1 MGDPDHVNILLKPT
15 PAITAGTGR
24 VIAMRNVF
32 GTPNEVIPLY
42 IGDDSGP
49 FLKPNPG
56 CQVQPENRI
65 RFFHT
70 KNAHKYLAGSNGIRL
85 GELYMEILSRN
96 ISADASIGFD
106 WIQLPDL
113 YLFIQNLVFRAGS
126 ESLCGS
132 SILSLNP
139 TLAEDFWEFEQSIP
153 TLLKGFPR
161 WLCPGAYRRRDKVL
175 NMIKKWHKFANEK
188 SDFTK
193 TGFND
198 PEWDEYFGS
207 KYVKGRQSFLH
218 EIDIMNADGRA
229 SEDLGLLFA

>member
-1 MGDPDHVNILLKPT
+1 MSSEKFGQSVPAGLQLGPMKIYLVGDPDHVKILLKPT
-15 PAITAGTGR
+15 PAITAGPGL

-32 GTPNEVIPLY
+32 GTPNEVLPLY

-49 FLKPNPG
+49 LQKPNPG

-70 KNAHKYLAGSNGIRL
+70 KNAHKYLAGSNGARL

-96 ISADASIGFD
+96 ISANASIGFD

-132 SILSLNP
+132 SILL
-139 TLAEDFWEFEQSIP
+139 
-153 TLLKGFPR
+153 
-161 WLCPGAYRRRDKVL
+161 
-175 NMIKKWHKFANEK
+175 
-188 SDFTK
+188 
-193 TGFND
+193 
-198 PEWDEYFGS
+198 
-207 KYVKGRQSFLH
+207 
-218 EIDIMNADGRA
+218 
-229 SEDLGLLFA
+229 